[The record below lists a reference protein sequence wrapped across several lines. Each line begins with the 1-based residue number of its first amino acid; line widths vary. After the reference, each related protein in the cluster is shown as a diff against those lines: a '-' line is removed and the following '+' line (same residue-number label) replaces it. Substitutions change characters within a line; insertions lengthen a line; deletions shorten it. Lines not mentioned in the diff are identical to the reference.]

1 MYKIMLVKSKR
12 CECQSLYQFLTT
24 TVDDVVKPVEFE
36 TIEELDA
43 FVESMINNGY
53 SKSDF
58 IIVHVIDYEISA
70 GPYSDEESP

>member
-1 MYKIMLVKSKR
+1 MYKIMLVRSKR

-24 TVDDVVKPVEFE
+24 TVDDVVQPVEFE
-36 TIEELDA
+36 TIEELDT
-43 FVESMINNGY
+43 FVESMLNNGY

-58 IIVHVIDYEISA
+58 IIVRVIDYDISA